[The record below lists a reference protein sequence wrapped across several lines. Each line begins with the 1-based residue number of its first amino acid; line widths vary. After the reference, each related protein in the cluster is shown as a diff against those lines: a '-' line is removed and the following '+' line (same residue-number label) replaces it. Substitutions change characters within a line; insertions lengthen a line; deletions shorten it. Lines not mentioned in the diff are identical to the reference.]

1 MIIYATTQSIRYEKG
16 DYYIQNGARGGNKS
30 FFKNDYYHKYS
41 FGYDHAY
48 KPSKLIVEVEIEDS
62 TYEVWV
68 DFFFKNRIGRLTLSR
83 IDRITSTLPAV
94 IPVEKMTGFNGSTYY
109 RLYEDDD
116 IMKQWLAA
124 VDAAA

>member
-1 MIIYATTQSIRYEKG
+1 
-16 DYYIQNGARGGNKS
+16 
-30 FFKNDYYHKYS
+30 
-41 FGYDHAY
+41 
-48 KPSKLIVEVEIEDS
+48 
-62 TYEVWV
+62 
-68 DFFFKNRIGRLTLSR
+68 
-83 IDRITSTLPAV
+83 LPAV